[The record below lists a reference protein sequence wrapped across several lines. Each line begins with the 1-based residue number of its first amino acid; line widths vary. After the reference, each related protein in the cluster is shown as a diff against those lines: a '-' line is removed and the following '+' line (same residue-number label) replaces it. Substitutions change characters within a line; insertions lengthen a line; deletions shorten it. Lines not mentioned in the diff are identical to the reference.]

1 MRKIKISIAAL
12 ALALTII
19 EPANANL
26 LPKSFIKLA
35 NSPALAHPGIIV
47 IDPNGDQTLFSD
59 NADTLRAPASVLK
72 LVSMTAAVKTLGP
85 DKVFNTAIY
94 STNQPDTYA
103 LIGDRDPWL
112 TATPYEEAKYHRA
125 FSPTLINAI
134 LKEHPGLRT
143 INLDVNGVYSADL
156 EILKRFYRRH
166 LIINI
171 NQIPSSDTLKAEA
184 VTKLAEISSPPLKD
198 IVQFTLLWSDNI
210 LADRLARSAA
220 MQMGFGTDVAGIQ
233 GAFEKTLGDMGI
245 STDGLQVFDG
255 NGLSHDT
262 KISTRTIADLLL
274 KIKSDP
280 ALNVIYEGLPLA
292 GKTGT
297 LKTRFVNDAPK
308 AVGLVKAKTGWIN
321 TSVSLAGYVNVGQ
334 EQYVFAVI
342 ADHVKPYERYRAQA
356 REAIDKMLAT
366 IAKPSPTN

>member
-1 MRKIKISIAAL
+1 MRKIMISIVAL

-47 IDPNGDQTLFSD
+47 IDPNGEQTLFSD

-85 DKVFNTAIY
+85 EKVFTTSIY
-94 STNQPDTYA
+94 STAQPGTYA

-125 FSPTLINAI
+125 FSPALINAI
-134 LKEHPGLRT
+134 LKEHPGIRT

-166 LIINI
+166 LTIKI
-171 NQIPSSDTLKAEA
+171 NQVSGIDNLRAEA
-184 VTKLAEISSPPLKD
+184 VTKLAEVSSPPLKD

-210 LADRLARSAA
+210 LADRLARSSAL
-220 MQMGFGTDVAGIQ
+220 QMGLGTDVAGIQ
-233 GAFEKTLGDMGI
+233 GAFEKTLGDLGI
-245 STDGLQVFDG
+245 STSGLEVYDG

-262 KISTRTIADLLL
+262 KVSTRTIAELLL
-274 KIKSDP
+274 KIKSDSD
-280 ALNVIYEGLPLA
+280 LNTIYNGLPLA

-297 LKTRFVNDAPK
+297 LKTRFIKDAPK

-321 TSVSLAGYVNVGQ
+321 TSVSLAGYVNVGE

-366 IAKPSPTN
+366 IAKPAPAN

>member
-1 MRKIKISIAAL
+1 MRKVKISIVAVAL
-12 ALALTII
+12 ALSFI

-26 LPKSFIKLA
+26 LPKSFLKLA

-72 LVSMTAAVKTLGP
+72 LVSMTAAVKTMGP
-85 DKVFNTAIY
+85 DKVFNTSIY
-94 STNQPDTYA
+94 STSQPDTYA

-112 TATPYEEAKYHRA
+112 TATPFEATKYHRA
-125 FSPTLINAI
+125 FSPALINAI
-134 LKEHPGLRT
+134 LKEHPGIRT

-156 EILKRFYRRH
+156 EILKRFYRHH
-166 LIINI
+166 LTINI
-171 NQIPSSDTLKAEA
+171 NQVSPVETLKAQA

-210 LADRLARSAA
+210 LADRLARTSA
-220 MQMGFGTDVAGIQ
+220 MQMGLGTDVPGIQ
-233 GAFEKTLGDMGI
+233 GAFEKTLGNLGI
-245 STDGLQVFDG
+245 STSGLQVFDG
-255 NGLSHDT
+255 NGLSHET
-262 KISTRTIADLLL
+262 KITTRTIADLLL

-280 ALNVIYEGLPLA
+280 DLKVIYEGLPLA

-297 LKTRFVNDAPK
+297 LKTRFVKDAPK

-321 TSVSLAGYVNVGQ
+321 TSVSLAGYVDVGN

-366 IAKPSPTN
+366 IAKPTPSN